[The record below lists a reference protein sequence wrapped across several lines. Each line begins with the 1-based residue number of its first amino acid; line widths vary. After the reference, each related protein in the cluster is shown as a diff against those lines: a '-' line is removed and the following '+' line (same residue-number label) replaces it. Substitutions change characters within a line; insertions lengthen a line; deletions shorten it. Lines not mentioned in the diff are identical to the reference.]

1 MISSDSTGK
10 RAFRPIVLG
19 ADVLGYSYTRQFHE
33 VYGIDSIVLAQFDIK
48 VTSCSKYCDYRI
60 VDGVDNEA
68 SLLAY
73 LRGTILPECQ
83 KQGVVPLLVGSG
95 DFYAELL
102 SKNKDELEGLGFAVP
117 YNDYS
122 LFHTITMKE
131 QFYAI
136 CEKLGIP
143 YPKTWL
149 VPCSDGLESIEGL
162 PLLSDAVIDE
172 HAYPMIV
179 KPANSAEWHYAQLE
193 DKHKIYSVDSPA
205 QMRKL
210 IDDIKA
216 SGYSKYMLVQECL
229 EDHDESLH
237 SVTVFCEKGE
247 MVLGRVGHVV
257 VQDHRPE
264 AIGNPL
270 CILGEDRPDLLEC
283 AARFCREVGY
293 EGYGNFDVMDD
304 SKGNPHFLEI
314 NARPGRNTYY
324 MTLAGVP
331 FVKPIVEKYVYGNDP
346 RETLSPAERAC
357 DREFLFCVPP
367 VRNVRK
373 KIQGNE
379 LLTRFDHAVSSGLA
393 KSPLLNSDDA
403 FMQKLYARLNWI
415 NYHNKL

>member
-1 MISSDSTGK
+1 MSSSDLNRN
-10 RAFRPIVLG
+10 RAFKPIVLG

-33 VYGIDSIVLAQFDIK
+33 VYGIESIVLAQFDIK
-48 VTSCSKYCDYRI
+48 VTSCSKFCDYRM
-60 VDGVDNEA
+60 VEGVDNEA

-83 KQGVVPLLVGSG
+83 AQGVMPLLVGSG

-102 SKNKDELEGLGFAVP
+102 SKNKPELEAEGFAVP
-117 YNDYS
+117 YNDYE
-122 LFHTITMKE
+122 LFSTITMKE
-131 QFYAI
+131 KFYAI
-136 CEKLGIP
+136 CEKLSMP

-149 VPCSDGLESIEGL
+149 VPCSDGLDSIEGL
-162 PLLSDAVIDE
+162 PLLDDVVIDG

-193 DKHKIYSVDSPA
+193 DKHKIYSVDSPE

-210 IDDIKA
+210 IDGIKA

-237 SVTVFCEKGE
+237 SVTVFCDKGE

-270 CILGEDRPDLLEC
+270 CILGEDRPDLLEH

-304 SKGNPHFLEI
+304 AEGNPHFLEI

-346 RETLSPAERAC
+346 RKTLSAAERAC

-367 VRNVRK
+367 AYLVRK
-373 KIQGNE
+373 KIQGE
-379 LLTRFDHAVSSGLA
+379 KVLAGFDHAVAGGLD
-393 KSPLLNSDDA
+393 KSPLLNAEDSLK
-403 FMQKLYARLNWI
+403 QRLYARLNWI
-415 NYHNKL
+415 NYRNKF